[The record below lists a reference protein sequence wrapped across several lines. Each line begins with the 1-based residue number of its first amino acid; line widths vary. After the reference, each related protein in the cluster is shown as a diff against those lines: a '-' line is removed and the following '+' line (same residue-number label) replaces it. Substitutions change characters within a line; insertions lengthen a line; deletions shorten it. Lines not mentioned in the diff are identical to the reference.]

1 MFAVGLGAALL
12 ASAMFNIGLALQA
25 FEARKTPK
33 QHGLRLTLVALL
45 LRRPLWI
52 LGLVLGVA
60 GVAPQVYAFSLA
72 PFAVVQTATCAG
84 LVLLLYLG
92 ARHLHEHVG
101 LLAYFG
107 VALILAGVGLVSW
120 GVPSR
125 HDAHRGV
132 FALLAVV
139 GPTVAVALLP
149 FVLARVE
156 RDLTLLVIVGSG
168 AGFGA
173 SNIATKLLSDDAGGG
188 HWPAA
193 ISWAVVALAMGVA
206 ATITQ
211 MTAFQRAP
219 AALVVPTT
227 TAIQTFVPV
236 VLEPFFLRESWR
248 SVPAYGAPLVFG
260 LACATAGAILVT
272 RTTAVGKMAAAAS

>member
-1 MFAVGLGAALL
+1 MYAVGIGAALL
-12 ASAMFNIGLALQA
+12 ASVMFNVGLALQA

-33 QHGLRLTLVALL
+33 HHGLRLTLIGVL
-45 LRRPLWI
+45 LRRPLWL

-72 PFAVVQTATCAG
+72 PFAVVQTVSCVG
-84 LVLLLYLG
+84 LVLLLYLS
-92 ARHLHEHVG
+92 ARHLHERVG
-101 LLAYFG
+101 VPAYIG
-107 VALILAGVGLVSW
+107 VTLIVVGVGLVSW

-132 FALLAVV
+132 LALLAVV
-139 GPTVAVALLP
+139 GPTAAVALLP
-149 FVLARVE
+149 FVLE
-156 RDLTLLVIVGSG
+156 RLEHDLTLLVIVGSG

-173 SNIATKLLSDDAGGG
+173 SNIATKLFSDDVG
-188 HWPAA
+188 HRQWAA
-193 ISWAVVALAMGVA
+193 TLTWAVVALGMGIA

-219 AALVVPTT
+219 ATLVVPTT

-248 SVPAYGAPLVFG
+248 SVPAYGAPLVLG
-260 LACATAGAILVT
+260 LVCATAGAVLVT
-272 RTTAVGKMAAAAS
+272 KTHAVGKMAAAS